1 MHQPG
6 FDSQLYSF
14 IDIFGD
20 YKESHNQY
28 HGIVV

>member
-6 FDSQLYSF
+6 FASQLYTF
-14 IDIFGD
+14 IASFGD

-28 HGIVV
+28 HSLVV

>member
-6 FDSQLYSF
+6 FDSQHYSF
-14 IDIFGD
+14 IGIIGD